1 MTTINEASPGT
12 AAVSGTDL
20 TPAAT
25 VRPVALSLRANF
37 SWTFVGNVVYA
48 GCQWAMLVVLAKL
61 GTPEMVGQFAL
72 GLAISGPVIMLAN
85 LQLRAIQATDARQ
98 QFQFADYLGLRLTTS
113 IIAAL
118 VIAAI
123 GVIGGYRYETALVIV
138 VIGLAKAIES
148 ISDVFYGFL
157 QQQERMDRI
166 AKARMIKGPLSLV
179 LLGLFVALTG
189 SVFAGGLGLL
199 MAWAIILLTYDIP
212 SAALI
217 HRELARTSADY
228 EPGAL
233 KPRWARDTLARLTWL
248 ALPLG
253 VVMMLIS
260 LNSNIPRYFLERY
273 EGERGLGIFAAM
285 SYLMVAG
292 TTVVSALGQSA
303 SPRLAK
309 YYAAGNASA
318 FRNLLLK
325 LVGIGAFLGVAA
337 VLVVAIAGKPIL
349 TLLYQPEY
357 AEQADVFVWITL
369 AAGIGYVSSFLGY
382 GMTAAR
388 YFKVQAPL
396 FAVVTGVTALAS
408 FWLVPRYGLQGA
420 AFALLCSAVVQL
432 FGALAI
438 VGYATF
444 HLNADR
450 EQADA
455 T

>member
-1 MTTINEASPGT
+1 
-12 AAVSGTDL
+12 
-20 TPAAT
+20 
-25 VRPVALSLRANF
+25 
-37 SWTFVGNVVYA
+37 
-48 GCQWAMLVVLAKL
+48 
-61 GTPEMVGQFAL
+61 
-72 GLAISGPVIMLAN
+72 
-85 LQLRAIQATDARQ
+85 
-98 QFQFADYLGLRLTTS
+98 
-113 IIAAL
+113 
-118 VIAAI
+118 
-123 GVIGGYRYETALVIV
+123 
-138 VIGLAKAIES
+138 
-148 ISDVFYGFL
+148 
-157 QQQERMDRI
+157 
-166 AKARMIKGPLSLV
+166 
-179 LLGLFVALTG
+179 
-189 SVFAGGLGLL
+189 
-199 MAWAIILLTYDIP
+199 
-212 SAALI
+212 
-217 HRELARTSADY
+217 
-228 EPGAL
+228 
-233 KPRWARDTLARLTWL
+233 
-248 ALPLG
+248 
-253 VVMMLIS
+253 

-369 AAGIGYVSSFLGY
+369 AAGIGYVASFLGY

>member
-1 MTTINEASPGT
+1 MADADKASPARV
-12 AAVSGTDL
+12 AASLPT
-20 TPAAT
+20 
-25 VRPVALSLRANF
+25 ALSLRANF

-48 GCQWAMLVVLAKL
+48 GCQWGMLVVLAKL

-72 GLAISGPVIMLAN
+72 GIAVSSPIIMFAN
-85 LQLRAIQATDARQ
+85 LQLRGVQATDAKRQ
-98 QFQFADYLGLRLTTS
+98 FLFPDYLGLRLITALFAS
-113 IIAAL
+113 LIIAA
-118 VIAAI
+118 IAI
-123 GVIGGYRYETALVIV
+123 WGGYRFETALVILTM
-138 VIGLAKAIES
+138 GLAKAIES
-148 ISDVFYGFL
+148 VSDVIYGFL

-166 AKARMIKGPLSLV
+166 AKSYMIKGPLSLAM
-179 LLGLFVALTG
+179 LGVFVALTG
-189 SVFAGGLGLL
+189 SVFAGTLGLAL
-199 MAWAIILLTYDIP
+199 AWAAILILYDVP

-217 HRELARTSADY
+217 HRNVAHTSA
-228 EPGAL
+228 EHKPNAL
-233 KPRWARDTLARLTWL
+233 RPQWLPRTLAKLAWL

-260 LNSNIPRYFLERY
+260 LNTNIPRFFLERY

-309 YYAAGNASA
+309 YYAGGDISA

-325 LVGIGAFLGVAA
+325 LVGIGLFLGLAA
-337 VLVVAIAGKPIL
+337 VLVVTIAGKPIL

-357 AEQADVFVWITL
+357 AEQADVFIWIAL
-369 AAGIGYVSSFLGY
+369 AAAIGYVSSFLGY

-396 FAVVTGVTALAS
+396 FGVVASTTALAS
-408 FWLVPRYGLQGA
+408 LWLVPRYGLQGA

-432 FGALAI
+432 CGTLSVI
-438 VGYATF
+438 LYAVYRSQSF
-444 HLNADR
+444 RKQPNEA
-450 EQADA
+450 
-455 T
+455 

>member
-1 MTTINEASPGT
+1 MTTINETSSG
-12 AAVSGTDL
+12 AAAISKGDI
-20 TPAAT
+20 TPAVTA
-25 VRPVALSLRANF
+25 RPVALSLRANF

-85 LQLRAIQATDARQ
+85 LQLRAIQATDARR
-98 QFQFADYLGLRLTTS
+98 QFRFADYLGLRLTTS

-123 GVIGGYRYETALVIV
+123 GVIGGYRSETALVIL

-189 SVFAGGLGLL
+189 SVFAGGIGLL
-199 MAWAIILLTYDIP
+199 LAWAIILLTYDIP

-217 HRELARTSADY
+217 HRELAHASAGH

-233 KPRWARDTLARLTWL
+233 KPRWSPTTLARLIWL

-309 YYAAGNASA
+309 YYAGGNASA
-318 FRNLLLK
+318 FRVLLLK
-325 LVGIGAFLGVAA
+325 LVGIGLFLGVAA
-337 VLVVAIAGKPIL
+337 VLVVAVAGKPIL

-357 AEQADVFVWITL
+357 AEKADVFVWITL

-396 FAVVTGVTALAS
+396 FAVVTGMTAIAS

-444 HLNADR
+444 HLNSDR

-455 T
+455 A